1 MRARADAAEGTR
13 QRILDAA
20 VAELWAHR
28 LPDVRLDNI
37 AARAEVT
44 VQTVLRVFGTRS
56 DLLELALAALR
67 DRIRRRRETAEPGD
81 VDGTI
86 RALFDHYEEYGD
98 FVVRNLADEE
108 SVPELR
114 ERLDTGRRLH
124 RLSMQ
129 RQFAPQLA
137 EIVESERKRIVDC
150 LVVACDVYTWKLLR
164 RDMGRSRQ
172 EAESCAREMVTGIL
186 GGNMR

>member
-1 MRARADAAEGTR
+1 MTRTILPFGSMYSVPAASVVARK
-13 QRILDAA
+13 
-20 VAELWAHR
+20 
-28 LPDVRLDNI
+28 
-37 AARAEVT
+37 
-44 VQTVLRVFGTRS
+44 
-56 DLLELALAALR
+56 
-67 DRIRRRRETAEPGD
+67 GD

-150 LVVACDVYTWKLLR
+150 LVAACDVYTWKLFR